1 MLLLVGFVVRI
12 KFKGYKSKMWN
23 ISFILFPIYIWGY
36 KRLGLKT
43 KLRALIKDTC
53 TVYIVVSLLFN
64 TVYISAYYIIVQLG
78 VVFRL

>member
-1 MLLLVGFVVRI
+1 MLLLVEFVVRI
-12 KFKGYKSKMWN
+12 EFKGYKPKMWN
-23 ISFILFPIYIWGY
+23 IFFILFPIYIWGY
-36 KRLGLKT
+36 KRLELKT

-53 TVYIVVSLLFN
+53 TVYIVVSLLLN